1 MSTETENLTKKSG
14 VDNDQTSVTIAHL
27 SDLHAGSSY
36 FIPNLLKQA
45 VDEINRL
52 SPDIVVVTGDLTD
65 AGFRQEYKTAKT
77 FLDMLECENVVVIP
91 GNHDSR
97 NVGYIH
103 FEELFGLRNNILKI
117 PGVTIVGL
125 DTSEPDLDGG
135 RIGRERYRWLEEH
148 FSITDGIKIL
158 ALHHHLLPVP
168 GTGRERNVCYDAGDA
183 LQVLT
188 RTGVDLV
195 LSGHKHVPHV
205 WRLEDL
211 VVSTAGTTSSLRIR
225 GKVKPCYNVVM
236 LEGKR
241 MRIYRKYPFAG
252 QDLIVDLML
261 NEKRH
266 CKWDRVE
273 AELGVRPNQ

>member
-1 MSTETENLTKKSG
+1 MSTNTQTLTQKPKPKKG
-14 VDNDQTSVTIAHL
+14 KLSVTIAHV
-27 SDLHAGSSY
+27 SDFHAGSNY
-36 FIPNLLKQA
+36 FIPNMLKQA
-45 VDEINRL
+45 IDEINRL
-52 SPDIVVVTGDLTD
+52 GPDIVVVTGDLTD
-65 AGFRQEYKTAKT
+65 AGFRQEFKMAKT

-97 NVGYIH
+97 NVGYLH
-103 FEELFGLRNNILKI
+103 FEELFGLRNNVLKI

-125 DTSEPDLDGG
+125 DTSEPDLDSG

-148 FSITDGIKIL
+148 FSVTEGIKIL

-168 GTGRERNVCYDAGDA
+168 GTGRERNVCYDAGDT

-188 RTGVDLV
+188 RTGIDLV

-211 VVSTAGTTSSLRIR
+211 VVATAGTTSSLRTR
-225 GKVKPCYNVVM
+225 GKVKPCYNVIM
-236 LEGKR
+236 LEDER

-252 QDLIVDLML
+252 QELIVDFEL
-261 NEKRH
+261 NEKRE

-273 AELGVRPNQ
+273 SELGVPPNQ